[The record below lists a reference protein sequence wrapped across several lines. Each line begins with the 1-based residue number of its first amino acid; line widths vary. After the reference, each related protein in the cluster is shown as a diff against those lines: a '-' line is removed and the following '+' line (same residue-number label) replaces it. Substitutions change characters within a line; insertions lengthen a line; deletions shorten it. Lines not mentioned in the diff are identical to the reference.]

1 MMTKMNFKL
10 QILGIGTSIATMAIA
25 PSVVDNLALA
35 QGVTLANKILVD
47 TDTINYPC
55 TTTTANPAT
64 SGLSVNAHKEG
75 DAVKAERNIKG
86 TDKPGDKKNTITG
99 GTFDKTK
106 YDLKGKETTDT
117 LCEGKVPKDITIS
130 RDCDDNQQIN
140 FRIVAG
146 SHEVFNGFVECS

>member
-10 QILGIGTSIATMAIA
+10 QILGIGISIATMAIA

-35 QGVTLANKILVD
+35 QGVASANKILID
-47 TDTINYPC
+47 TDTINYQC

-75 DAVKAERNIKG
+75 DVVKAERNIKG

-130 RDCDDNQQIN
+130 SDCDKSN
-140 FRIVAG
+140 FSLFKIVG
-146 SHEVFNGFVECS
+146 LMILFSRNSF

>member
-1 MMTKMNFKL
+1 
-10 QILGIGTSIATMAIA
+10 MAIA

-75 DAVKAERNIKG
+75 DVVKAERNIKG

>member
-1 MMTKMNFKL
+1 MTKMNFKL
-10 QILGIGTSIATMAIA
+10 QILAIGISIATMAIA
-25 PSVVDNLALA
+25 PSLVDNLALA
-35 QGVTLANKILVD
+35 QGGASANKILID
-47 TDTINYPC
+47 TDTINYQC
-55 TTTTANPAT
+55 TTSTANPAT

-75 DAVKAERNIKG
+75 NVVKGEWNIKG
-86 TDKPGDKKNTITG
+86 TDKPGEKKGTITG

-130 RDCDDNQQIN
+130 GDCGDNKQIN